1 MILATLHWL
10 AVLAIMSVAEMPGIK
25 NVKSTNNTMN
35 NITHSIELKIG
46 KGLYRKPGHPL
57 CTVKEMVFDYFEDL
71 SRIEI
76 DNPYVPIDY
85 NFDKLRVPADHP
97 SRRPTDTYYKDEKT
111 CLRTHMTC
119 YLYPFGKSETGE
131 SKLKYITCGDVYRKD
146 TIDATHYPVFHQ
158 MDAFC
163 IVPDGVDVKQDLRN
177 RLQGL
182 VKHLFG
188 DSVEYQFLEDS
199 EYEEVYFP
207 FTVDSLE
214 VSVSLPDENGKI
226 RQLEILGA
234 GTVHPDIMADLGL
247 PGKKAW
253 AFGLGIER
261 LAMVMFNIPDIRLF
275 WSNDKRFLD
284 QFAPNKITKFVPYS
298 KYESCYKD
306 ISFFTSPKF
315 SYNDFCSIVR
325 DEDQNN
331 LIESIALIDEFQNK
345 GRTSQCY
352 RITYRSMDTTL
363 KNSDINKIQKSIR
376 DRVIQELEVEV
387 R

>member
-1 MILATLHWL
+1 MN
-10 AVLAIMSVAEMPGIK
+10 VADKPGFRNK
-25 NVKSTNNTMN
+25 HLTRDNMN
-35 NITHSIELKIG
+35 NITKGIELKIG
-46 KGLYRKPGHPL
+46 RNLYKKEGHPL
-57 CTVKEMVFDYFEDL
+57 CTVKEMVFDYFNDL
-71 SRIEI
+71 AKIDI
-76 DNPYVPIDY
+76 DNPYVPIEY
-85 NFDKLRVPADHP
+85 NFDRLRVPANHP

-119 YLYPFGKSETGE
+119 YLYPLGHSDSGN

-163 IVPDGVDVKQDLRN
+163 MVPDNVDVKKELRN
-177 RLQGL
+177 RLSGL

-188 DSVEYQFLEDS
+188 DKVEYQFLEDS

-214 VSVSLPDENGKI
+214 VSVTIIGEDGKS

-234 GTVHPDIMADLGL
+234 GTVHPDIMSDLGL

-253 AFGLGIER
+253 AFGVGLER
-261 LAMVMFNIPDIRLF
+261 LAMVMYGIPDIRLF
-275 WSNDKRFLD
+275 WSTNKRFLN
-284 QFAPNKITKFVPYS
+284 QFTPGKITKFHPYS
-298 KYESCYKD
+298 KYEACYKD
-306 ISFFTSPKF
+306 ISFYINPKF
-315 SYNDFCSIVR
+315 SYNDMCSIAR
-325 DEDQNN
+325 DEDENN
-331 LIESIALIDEFQNK
+331 LIESITQIDEFQTK

-352 RITYRSMDTTL
+352 RIMYRSMDGTL
-363 KNSDINKIQKSIR
+363 KNSDVNKIQKSIR
-376 DRVIQELEVEV
+376 DRLVKELEVEV